1 MDKIT
6 TAQNLTGFRK
16 PANNS
21 SIENEKSLTSWY
33 NGEFDPLLA
42 SGGYLHQLF
51 ENTAEKYPKNI
62 AVQFNNES
70 ISYSELNKKANR
82 IARYLKSLGI
92 GTGDF
97 AGIFLSRTPD
107 MYIAMLGILKAG
119 AAYVPIDPKYPA
131 DRILFI
137 LNNCNAKILVSNSD
151 LIGKLAGLSC
161 ITLLIDEDVNKIAIQ
176 SSLNLPVSETRVKSD
191 NTAYIIYTSGT
202 TGTPKGV
209 IISHSAVCNLVKV
222 EGKLFGVNQSDK
234 VFQGFSIAF
243 DASVEEMWLAFYSG
257 ATLFV
262 GTEEIIQSG
271 PNLSK
276 ILIDNKV
283 TVFSTVPTLLSI
295 LTEEIP
301 SLRLLILGGEVCP
314 TELAKRWANHGRRM
328 INTYGPTETT
338 VIATYCECSTLNNVT
353 IGKPIPNYSAYI
365 LDSEMQKVPCGVAG
379 ELCIGGVGL
388 ADGYVNLP
396 ELTEKKFIVPQFK
409 TNPDFPRRLYRTGDL
424 CRFNES
430 GEIEFLGRIDSQI
443 KLRGFRIELSEI
455 ESQLILCSGV
465 QSAAVTVKNGY
476 NGIQLLVAYVVTS
489 GTGIFNPEIAKEQ
502 LKSRL
507 APFMVPNIFEI
518 VTELPLLPS
527 GKIDRT
533 KLPDP
538 KSAMKGAH
546 ISDPSDCSLNELNI
560 LHLWQK
566 LFSPNQVGAEDDFFD
581 LGGHSLFASQ
591 MISELRKDPQMNML
605 SVRDIYDYPTI
616 RKLAAYIDAIN
627 KNNESGVVKESR
639 KSRKSRVSR
648 LTYYS
653 VTVLQTLSL
662 LFFYGIATLLIT
674 SPFIIRH
681 NFPHLSYY
689 ILAFLCLNV
698 VIFSYP
704 LLLLLSVLFKWL
716 IIGKFRE
723 GTYPLWGFYYFRF
736 WFVKKCVDITPVAL
750 LTGTPFLA
758 IYFRLMGTK
767 IGKNVYLGSDR
778 VRIFDLVSIGNN
790 SSISKETNIL
800 GYVVEDGML
809 KLGPISIGNNCFVGA
824 RNLLNE
830 NTRMEDDSALLELSM
845 LPENSIIPSGQTWR
859 GSPAN
864 LFENAY
870 DLLVA
875 AKKKSPHQVNL
886 VQKMGLTIVHALAL
900 LFVLLLPWLL
910 LVPYSLI
917 IYFSNI
923 REGILTALL
932 TIIPLSALYILTF
945 CLSSAGLKWIILG
958 KLKADDIPINSFL
971 YIRKW
976 IVDSLLAMSL
986 LMIKSLY
993 ATLYLPPWLRLT
1005 GAKIG
1010 KRAEISTVNYIS
1022 TDLLEIGKESFLAD
1036 SVNICPPLIINGF
1049 MILRNTQVG
1058 TRSFLGNSAVLPT
1071 GSKVEDG
1078 CLIGV
1083 LSITPSLP
1091 EDAKMKDA
1099 SWLGS
1104 PPMFLPNRQ
1113 ESPKFPEKY
1122 TFKPTFSLYLMRSVI
1137 EFFKITLP
1145 FAIAS
1150 ILILIFYNYAYLI
1163 FKSGNYLRF
1172 IYEAP
1177 IILLLLS
1184 VSTIFIGWLFKTILI
1199 GRYKP
1204 DAKPLWNTFVWRNEF
1219 INSISE
1225 NLVYPFF
1232 EYMFLGTPFAPV
1244 YFRIM
1249 GCKIGKRV
1257 FMETTEITE
1266 FDLVRIG
1273 DESALNFGC
1282 TIQTHLFE
1290 DRVMK
1295 MSTVDIGK
1303 SCTVGSLSVVLYDT
1317 KMHDNSLLQGLS
1329 LVMKGES
1336 LPENTKWQGSPCQL
1350 QK

>member
-6 TAQNLTGFRK
+6 AEQNLTGSLK
-16 PANNS
+16 PVNNS
-21 SIENEKSLTSWY
+21 SVGNEKSLTCCY
-33 NGEFDPLLA
+33 DGEFYPLLG

-51 ENTAEKYPKNI
+51 ETTAEKYPENI
-62 AVQFNNES
+62 AVQFNNETVT
-70 ISYSELNKKANR
+70 YSELNKKANR
-82 IARYLKSLGI
+82 LARHLKSSGI

-107 MYIAMLGILKAG
+107 MFVAMLGILKSG
-119 AAYVPIDPKYPA
+119 AAYIPIDPKYPA
-131 DRILFI
+131 DRVLFI
-137 LNNCNAKILVSNSD
+137 LNNCNAKLIISNSD
-151 LIGKLAGLSC
+151 LINKLAGLSC
-161 ITLLIDEDVNKIAIQ
+161 IALLMDEERNMLNIQ
-176 SSLNLPVSETRVKSD
+176 SSLNLSVSETKVKSED
-191 NTAYIIYTSGT
+191 IAYVIYTSGT

-209 IISHSAVCNLVKV
+209 KISHSAVCNLVRV
-222 EGKLFGVNQSDK
+222 EGKLFDVDQSDK

-243 DASVEEMWLAFYSG
+243 DASVEEIWLAFYSG

-262 GTEEIIQSG
+262 GTEEIMQSG

-276 ILIDNKV
+276 VLVENNV
-283 TVFSTVPTLLSI
+283 TVFSTVPTMLSLLA
-295 LTEEIP
+295 EEIP

-338 VIATYCECSTLNNVT
+338 VIATYCECSTRNNVT

-365 LDSEMQKVPCGVAG
+365 LDSEMERVANGVAG
-379 ELCIGGVGL
+379 ELCIGGLGL
-388 ADGYVNLP
+388 AEGYVNLP
-396 ELTEKKFIVPQFK
+396 ELTQKKFIIPKFR
-409 TNPDFPRRLYRTGDL
+409 TNPDFPKLLYRTGDL
-424 CRFNES
+424 CRINES

-443 KLRGFRIELSEI
+443 KLRGFRIELTEI
-455 ESQLILCSGV
+455 ESQLMLCEGV
-465 QSAAVTVKNGY
+465 QSASVAVKNGY
-476 NGIQLLVAYVVTS
+476 NGIQLLVAYIVTS
-489 GTGIFNPEIAKEQ
+489 GTDVFNPEIAREQ

-507 APFMVPNIFEI
+507 APFMIPNIFEI

-527 GKIDRT
+527 GKINRA

-538 KSAMKGAH
+538 KAAVKGVHSA
-546 ISDPSDCSLNELNI
+546 DPSDCSLNELKI

-566 LFSPNQVGAEDDFFD
+566 LFSPNKVGIEDNFFD

-616 RKLAAYIDAIN
+616 RELAAYIDDLN
-627 KNNESGVVKESR
+627 KNIASGGAAKHK
-639 KSRKSRVSR
+639 KSTVNAN
-648 LTYYS
+648 TYYL
-653 VTVLQTLSL
+653 VTILQTLSL
-662 LFFYGIATLLIT
+662 LFFYSIATLLIT

-681 NFPHLSYY
+681 SFPHLSYY

-698 VIFSYP
+698 VILSYP
-704 LLLLLSVLFKWL
+704 LLLLLSVIFKWL
-716 IIGKFRE
+716 VIGKFKE
-723 GTYPLWGFYYFRF
+723 GIYPLWGFYYFRF

-758 IYFRLMGTK
+758 MYFRLMGTK

-778 VRIFDLVSIGNN
+778 VRVFDLVTIGNN

-824 RNLLNE
+824 RSLLNE
-830 NTRMEDDSALLELSM
+830 NTSMEDDSALLELSM
-845 LPENSIIPSGQTWR
+845 LPGNRIIPSGQTWR
-859 GSPAN
+859 GSPAK
-864 LFENAY
+864 LYENEY
-870 DLLVA
+870 DLLVE
-875 AKKKSPHQVNL
+875 AKKKSPKPINL
-886 VQKMGLTIVHALAL
+886 IQRIGLTIVHFLAL

-923 REGILTALL
+923 RAGIFTALL
-932 TIIPLSALYILTF
+932 TIIPLSSLYILIF
-945 CLSSAGLKWIILG
+945 CLSSAGLKWIVLG
-958 KLKADDIPINSFL
+958 KLKADDIPLNSFL

-976 IVDSLLAMSL
+976 IVDSVIAMSL

-1005 GAKIG
+1005 GARIG

-1049 MILRNTQVG
+1049 MILRNTRVG

-1071 GSKVEDG
+1071 GSKIEDG

-1091 EDAKMKDA
+1091 EEAKMKDA

-1122 TFKPTFSLYLMRSVI
+1122 TFKPTFSLYLMRGVI

-1150 ILILIFYNYAYLI
+1150 ILLLAFYNYAYII
-1163 FKSGNYLRF
+1163 FKSGHYMRF
-1172 IYEAP
+1172 LYEAP
-1177 IILLLLS
+1177 LILLLLS
-1184 VSTIFIGWLFKTILI
+1184 ISTIFIGWLFKTILV
-1199 GRYKP
+1199 GKYKP
-1204 DAKPLWNTFVWRNEF
+1204 DAKPLWNTFIWRNEF

-1232 EYMFLGTPFAPV
+1232 ENMLLGTPLAPV

-1249 GCKIGKRV
+1249 GCKIGKKV

-1266 FDLVRIG
+1266 FDLVTIG
-1273 DESALNFGC
+1273 NESALNFGC

-1295 MSTVDIGK
+1295 MSTVNIGK
-1303 SCTVGSLSVVLYDT
+1303 ACTVGSLSVVLYDT
-1317 KMHDNSLLQGLS
+1317 KMHDNSQLQGLS
-1329 LVMKGES
+1329 LIMKGES

>member
-6 TAQNLTGFRK
+6 VAQNLTGSQK
-16 PANNS
+16 PVNNS
-21 SIENEKSLTSWY
+21 YIENEKSIISWY
-33 NGEFDPLLA
+33 DGEFDPLLA
-42 SGGYLHQLF
+42 ASGYLHQLF
-51 ENTAEKYPKNI
+51 EKTAEQYPENI

-82 IARYLKSLGI
+82 FARYLRSFGI

-97 AGIFLSRTPD
+97 AAIFLSRTPD

-119 AAYVPIDPKYPA
+119 AAYIPIDPKYPA
-131 DRILFI
+131 DRVLFI
-137 LNNCNAKILVSNSD
+137 LNNCHAKILISSSD

-161 ITLLIDEDVNKIAIQ
+161 TAFLIDQDSNKVDIQ
-176 SSLNLPVSETRVKSD
+176 SSLNIPVSETTVKPED
-191 NTAYIIYTSGT
+191 TAYIIYTSGT

-209 IISHSAVCNLVKV
+209 IISHSAASNLVRV

-243 DASVEEMWLAFYSG
+243 DASVEEIWLAFYSG

-262 GTEEIIQSG
+262 GTEDIMQSG

-276 ILIDNKV
+276 VLIENYI
-283 TVFSTVPTLLSI
+283 TVFSTVPTLLSLI
-295 LTEEIP
+295 KEDIP
-301 SLRLLILGGEVCP
+301 LLRLLILGGEVFP
-314 TELAKRWANHGRRM
+314 TELARRWAAPGRRM

-338 VIATYCECSTLNNVT
+338 VIATYCECSTQGNVT

-365 LDSEMQKVPCGVAG
+365 LDSEMQKVTCGVAG
-379 ELCIGGVGL
+379 ELCIGGMGL
-388 ADGYVNLP
+388 SDGYVDLP
-396 ELTEKKFIVPQFK
+396 DITEQKYIIPQFI
-409 TNPDFPRRLYRTGDL
+409 TNPDFPKRLYRTGDL
-424 CRFNES
+424 CRINES

-443 KLRGFRIELSEI
+443 KLRGFRIELTEI
-455 ESQLILCSGV
+455 ESQLMLCSGV
-465 QSAAVTVKNGY
+465 QSAAVAVKNGY
-476 NGIQLLVAYVVTS
+476 NGIQLLVAYVIPS
-489 GTGIFNPEIAKEQ
+489 GSEQFDAEKAKSQ

-507 APFMVPNIFEI
+507 APFMIPNIFEI
-518 VTELPLLPS
+518 VNDLPLLPS
-527 GKIDRT
+527 GKVDRT
-533 KLPDP
+533 RLPDP
-538 KSAMKGAH
+538 KSFLKGTCS
-546 ISDPSDCSLNELNI
+546 SDPSGCSPNELKI

-566 LFSPNQVGAEDDFFD
+566 LFSPNQVEVEDNFFD

-591 MISELRKDPQMNML
+591 MISELRKDEQMNML
-605 SVRDIYDYPTI
+605 SVRDIYFYPTI
-616 RKLAAYIDAIN
+616 RELAAYIDTVN
-627 KNNESGVVKESR
+627 KNNVSEGGEKR
-639 KSRKSRVSR
+639 KKSKVDTV
-648 LTYYS
+648 TYYM
-653 VTVLQTLSL
+653 VTVLQTFSI
-662 LFFYGIATLLIT
+662 LFFFSIATLLMT

-681 NFPHLSYY
+681 SFPHLSYY

-698 VIFSYP
+698 VVLSYP
-704 LLLLLSVLFKWL
+704 LLLLMSVIFKWL
-716 IIGKFRE
+716 VIGKFKE
-723 GTYPLWGFYYFRF
+723 GIYPLWGFYYFRF

-758 IYFRLMGTK
+758 MYFRLMGTK

-778 VRIFDLVSIGNN
+778 VRIFDLVSIGDN

-800 GYVVEDGML
+800 GYIVEDGML
-809 KLGPISIGNNCFVGA
+809 KLGSIAIGNNCFVGA
-824 RNLLNE
+824 RSLLNG

-845 LPENSIIPSGQTWR
+845 LPENTIIPSGQTWR
-859 GSPAN
+859 GSPAK
-864 LFENAY
+864 LFENEY

-875 AKKKSPHQVNL
+875 ARKKSQHSINL

-923 REGILTALL
+923 HQGILTALL
-932 TIIPLSALYILTF
+932 TIIPLSALYILIF

-958 KLKADDIPINSFL
+958 KLKADDIPLNSLL

-976 IVDSLLAMSL
+976 IVDSLMAMSL

-1022 TDLLEIGKESFLAD
+1022 TDLLEIGNESFVAD

-1058 TRSFLGNSAVLPT
+1058 NRSFLGNSAVLPS

-1091 EDAKMKDA
+1091 EDARMKDA

-1122 TFKPTFSLYLMRSVI
+1122 TFKPTFSLYLMRSII

-1150 ILILIFYNYAYLI
+1150 ILLLMFYNYAYII
-1163 FKSGNYLRF
+1163 FKSGNYMRF
-1172 IYEAP
+1172 LYEAP
-1177 IILLLLS
+1177 LILLLLS
-1184 VSTIFIGWLFKTILI
+1184 VSTIFFGWLFKSILI
-1199 GRYKP
+1199 GKYKT

-1232 EYMFLGTPFAPV
+1232 EYMILGTPFAPV

-1249 GCKIGKRV
+1249 GSKIGKRV

-1266 FDLVRIG
+1266 FDLVSIG

-1295 MSTVDIGK
+1295 MSTVNIGK
-1303 SCTVGSLSVVLYDT
+1303 ACSVGSLSVVLYDT
-1317 KMHDNSLLQGLS
+1317 QMHDNSLLQGLS

-1336 LPENTKWQGSPCQL
+1336 LPENTRWQGSPCQL